1 MSRGLEQ
8 SRSLPVLIDQHRE
21 CREELRR
28 LGLTQESLA
37 LC

>member
-1 MSRGLEQ
+1 MSRGPER
-8 SRSLPVLIDQHRE
+8 SRSFLVIIDQQPEH
-21 CREELRR
+21 REELRR

>member
-1 MSRGLEQ
+1 MSRGPER
-8 SRSLPVLIDQHRE
+8 SRSFLVIIDQHRE